1 MQPPMPA
8 ETGRIAWHVITAEL
22 HTGMLTLAF
31 ASLVIRLVG
40 VWATSGTPVWRG
52 LVRLA
57 EPTAVLAAIG
67 GLLALIASIV
77 TGLLYTWPVEV
88 LLTSSV
94 VLNKIAITAFA
105 TTFWMLFV
113 VVRLIY
119 GGRLWDRPRLR
130 WLSFALGA
138 GGFVSLMLVG
148 STGGHLAGKRS
159 MLDGV
164 LHYLGVNTHLLFT
177 LSRSAVYLAL
187 SAVALLVVGTAVRRA
202 VWSWNLEPRALPG
215 SGCAGRGGA
224 GLIPAPDA

>member
-1 MQPPMPA
+1 MPA

-31 ASLVIRLVG
+31 ASLVIRLAG
-40 VWATSGTPVWRG
+40 VWVTTSNGVWRG

-57 EPTAVLAAIG
+57 DPTAFLAAIG

-105 TTFWMLFV
+105 TTFWTLFI
-113 VVRLIY
+113 VVRAFS
-119 GGRLWDRPRLR
+119 GARLWDRGRLR
-130 WLSFALGA
+130 WLYFVLGA
-138 GGFVSLMLVG
+138 GGFLSLMLVG

-164 LHYLGVNTHLLFT
+164 LHYLGINTHLLFT
-177 LSRSAVYLAL
+177 LSRSAVYFAL
-187 SAVALLVVGTAVRRA
+187 SAVVLLTVGAAVRRA
-202 VWSWNLEPRALPG
+202 ALSRNPESTLAGHAEATPG
-215 SGCAGRGGA
+215 SSPPRT
-224 GLIPAPDA
+224 P

>member
-1 MQPPMPA
+1 MPA

-31 ASLVIRLVG
+31 ASLVIRLAG
-40 VWATSGTPVWRG
+40 VWVTTSNGVWRG

-57 EPTAVLAAIG
+57 DPTAFLAAIG

-94 VLNKIAITAFA
+94 VLNKIATTAFA
-105 TTFWMLFV
+105 TTFWTLFI
-113 VVRLIY
+113 VVRAFS
-119 GGRLWDRPRLR
+119 GARLWDRARLR

-177 LSRSAVYLAL
+177 LSRSAIYLTL
-187 SAVALLVVGTAVRRA
+187 SAVTLLVVAAAVRRA
-202 VWSWNLEPRALPG
+202 VRSRNLDRLAGASAQAPAVPGAVPPRTP
-215 SGCAGRGGA
+215 
-224 GLIPAPDA
+224 

>member
-1 MQPPMPA
+1 MPA

-31 ASLVIRLVG
+31 ASLVIRLAG
-40 VWATSGTPVWRG
+40 VWVTTSNGVWRG

-57 EPTAVLAAIG
+57 DPTAFLAAIG

-94 VLNKIAITAFA
+94 VLNKIATTAFA
-105 TTFWMLFV
+105 TTFWTLFI
-113 VVRLIY
+113 VVRAFS
-119 GGRLWDRPRLR
+119 GARLWDRARLR
-130 WLSFALGA
+130 WLYFVLGT
-138 GGFVSLMLVG
+138 GGFLSLMLVG

-164 LHYLGVNTHLLFT
+164 LHYLGVNTHLLFVV
-177 LSRSAVYLAL
+177 SRSAIYLTL
-187 SAVALLVVGTAVRRA
+187 SAVTLLVVAAAVRRA
-202 VWSWNLEPRALPG
+202 VRSRNLDRLAGASAQAPAVPGAVPPRTP
-215 SGCAGRGGA
+215 
-224 GLIPAPDA
+224 